1 MCAGFHPQTL
11 SYCGTDCAI
20 SISEHIQV
28 SNKLVAG
35 PDAAVGMATVGALAP
50 RLWMVSKVLGGNPF
64 LCISHPMLV
73 DWANII
79 GSTKWTKTITKLGKT
94 CWCIEIISMLIYL
107 DIVQMR
113 WVAEKGKTK
122 MDSGHGNQVMGGIP
136 PARFS
141 YHIILYLPLCLS
153 IPSWRGY
160 RSCRFC
166 IASFPLPVSVGIIS
180 ITTAISWTN
189 MAIGI
194 LATRPHKHLQ
204 HSSSTWICCCQFF
217 LIEQW
222 IVGHLG
228 MPGSGSPQLK
238 HTSIRCVW
246 GIFHSLDMFNA
257 WNISLAS
264 LHGFLMLF
272 RCVES

>member
-1 MCAGFHPQTL
+1 
-11 SYCGTDCAI
+11 
-20 SISEHIQV
+20 
-28 SNKLVAG
+28 
-35 PDAAVGMATVGALAP
+35 
-50 RLWMVSKVLGGNPF
+50 
-64 LCISHPMLV
+64 
-73 DWANII
+73 
-79 GSTKWTKTITKLGKT
+79 
-94 CWCIEIISMLIYL
+94 
-107 DIVQMR
+107 
-113 WVAEKGKTK
+113 
-122 MDSGHGNQVMGGIP
+122 MDSGHGNLVMGGIP

-141 YHIILYLPLCLS
+141 YHIILHLPLCLP

-160 RSCRFC
+160 SGCRFC
-166 IASFPLPVSVGIIS
+166 VAFPLPVSVGIIS

-228 MPGSGSPQLK
+228 MPGSGSPPQLTR
-238 HTSIRCVW
+238 TSIWCYW
-246 GIFHSLDMFNA
+246 GIFHSLDTFNA
-257 WNISLAS
+257 LNISLAS
-264 LHGFLMLF
+264 SHGFLMPF